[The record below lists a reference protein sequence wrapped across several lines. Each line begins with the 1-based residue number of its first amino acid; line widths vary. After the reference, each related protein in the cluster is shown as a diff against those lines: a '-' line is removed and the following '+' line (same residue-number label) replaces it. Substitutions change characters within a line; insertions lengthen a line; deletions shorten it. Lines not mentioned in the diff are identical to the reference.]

1 MEEDEKKSY
10 WKVGGGKR
18 QQLRTDSALLADRED
33 FKFFFFFQM
42 GRIGPVEKDD
52 MSTSMYCPFHTGPG
66 DIENHEKHPCFVM
79 TMLSIIALC
88 ICWSTKL

>member
-33 FKFFFFFQM
+33 FKFFFSFKWVGSDQSKRM
-42 GRIGPVEKDD
+42 ICRPVCTVHFILVRV
-52 MSTSMYCPFHTGPG
+52 TSR
-66 DIENHEKHPCFVM
+66 
-79 TMLSIIALC
+79 TMKNILAL
-88 ICWSTKL
+88 